1 MWALDGIVGETYME
15 RLHGIVGASG
25 GFWGPWRIVE
35 GTQNCGSDGDYGGHE
50 DCRGTVTSEREG
62 FVELR
67 ENSRGCLELGQRMK
81 NYGKSSDGGVSRK
94 WGKRE
99 L

>member
-1 MWALDGIVGETYME
+1 M
-15 RLHGIVGASG
+15 GA
-25 GFWGPWRIVE
+25 
-35 GTQNCGSDGDYGGHE
+35 TE

-67 ENSRGCLELGQRMK
+67 ENSRGCLELGHRMK